1 MPNISEINHAIMFDG
16 LTNDQ
21 LDSVMMAVKFARTQ
35 IAKANTLYRF
45 KVGSDVKFR
54 NSKRNEISYGK
65 ITKIA
70 RKFVTVQVGSTMWRV
85 PANMLEADA

>member
-1 MPNISEINHAIMFDG
+1 MPTISEINHAIMFNG

-21 LDSVMMAVKFARTQ
+21 LDSVIMAVKFARSN
-35 IAKANTLYRF
+35 IAKANIRYNF

-70 RKFVTVQVGSTMWRV
+70 RKFITVQVGSTMWRV
-85 PANMLEADA
+85 PANMIEADA